1 MPTVGE
7 QLRRAR
13 EGRNLNLA
21 QLAEQTKISRFYLE
35 ALEAD
40 QPERL
45 PGPFF
50 YKAFVKQYCK
60 ALGIDSKQF
69 ARECTERV
77 GEETLS
83 LEELRQAKFPA
94 RERDP
99 IMRAANPHHSDLR
112 FLFAAG
118 GLIAV
123 LIGGSVIYT
132 WMQRGDGSPFTIAS
146 TPPAVIAANDN
157 RVQLPVGMRP
167 VSPVDPAQST
177 ASQQQQQ
184 QQPSLQPAQQQ
195 QASNT
200 LPGGASI
207 EPASSVVNLTPN
219 MSASDAAVSLSIS
232 ANEPTWLMIFSDGK
246 TLYQGILEP
255 AQARILAGK
264 ANAVVKVGNAGGI
277 QVKWNGKQ
285 IGPLGERGQVR
296 MIRFTGTEWEFVRP
310 APKPSDEAA
319 PSARKVSEL

>member
-132 WMQRGDGSPFTIAS
+132 WMQRGDGSPFAIAS
-146 TPPAVIAANDN
+146 NPPAVAATNNDN

-167 VSPVDPAQST
+167 VSPANPAQP
-177 ASQQQQQ
+177 AAAPQQQQQPPQQQQQ
-184 QQPSLQPAQQQ
+184 QQ
-195 QASNT
+195 ASIS
-200 LPGGASI
+200 LPGGAI
-207 EPASSVVNLTPN
+207 LDAASSVVNLTPN

-232 ANEPTWLMIFSDGK
+232 ANEPTWLMILSDGK

-310 APKPSDEAA
+310 APKASDESA

>member
-7 QLRRAR
+7 NLRRAR
-13 EGRNLNLA
+13 EARNLNLA

-40 QPERL
+40 QSERL

-60 ALGIDSKQF
+60 TLGIDAKQF
-69 ARECTERV
+69 MQECSERV

-118 GLIAV
+118 GLIA
-123 LIGGSVIYT
+123 LLLGGSVIYT
-132 WMQRGDGSPFTIAS
+132 WMQKPSGGFTGPVSVAS
-146 TPPAVIAANDN
+146 TPSPQTAA
-157 RVQLPVGMRP
+157 QGGPTLPVGMRP
-167 VSPVDPAQST
+167 VTPVEPQNSQPAPPDGGAGST
-177 ASQQQQQ
+177 QPVS
-184 QQPSLQPAQQQ
+184 QPSGPQGLSFE
-195 QASNT
+195 QAS
-200 LPGGASI
+200 G
-207 EPASSVVNLTPN
+207 SVVNLTPN
-219 MSASDAAVSLSIS
+219 IGASDAAVSLSIS
-232 ANEPTWLMIFSDGK
+232 AKEPTWLMILSDGK

-255 AQARILAGK
+255 AQARVLAGR
-264 ANAVVKVGNAGGI
+264 ANAVVKVGNAAGI
-277 QVKWNGKQ
+277 QVLWNGKP
-285 IGPLGERGQVR
+285 IGPIGERGQVR
-296 MIRFTGTEWEFVRP
+296 MMKFTGTEWQFLRP
-310 APKPSDEAA
+310 QPKPEDG
-319 PSARKVSEL
+319 ARKTSDI